1 MRRER
6 EGDVKD
12 DGVASS
18 VIWRGRG
25 VGRNRKKASAIPSLP
40 QPPMAHF
47 WDSYVPLELKV
58 NSHGRFQNAM
68 KRIYPTLVIAP
79 TYIEVW

>member
-6 EGDVKD
+6 EGDVED

-18 VIWRGRG
+18 VIWRGCG
-25 VGRNRKKASAIPSLP
+25 VGRNGNKASAIPSLP
-40 QPPMAHF
+40 RPPTAHF

-58 NSHGRFQNAM
+58 NSHSRFQDAM